1 MNPTLLREVRRVLRR
16 LSKIVDLEIIIESL
30 SPDIYHV
37 SAHVRDRATLDL
49 SFVACA
55 FGIEKLLPF
64 LRGVCQS
71 TSFWQTTHTGISI
84 VKYIAILSG
93 DSVAPHLSSLVKII
107 EHGLSHDN
115 DNVKTIT
122 TESLTALAL
131 AAAAAS
137 VEAAPNVIEGF
148 SFVIKPLLKCITS
161 NHGKVLVA
169 SLKAIRYIVPLMKP
183 EDDNDYTREE
193 IMVYLIHLD
202 EKIKRIML
210 KVVKQ
215 CVSTVVKPDYDLIFK
230 EDVFPFHTPT
240 SEANHIFPSDTAL
253 SEDWSNNSFIP
264 FHHAINRQFRNE
276 KCSSKPNT
284 YHNATKDARWIQA
297 MKEEINAL
305 ESKQT
310 WEVFPLPARK
320 TTIGCKWVYKMKYK
334 ANGEVKR
341 FKSRLVAKGYKLR
354 KCIDFQVT
362 FPPMVQMTI
371 VSCILLVDSESES
384 GLHLGPWIL
393 KIVD

>member
-1 MNPTLLREVRRVLRR
+1 MNPTLLRESLLREAWRVLRR

-30 SPDIYHV
+30 SPDICHV

-107 EHGLSHDN
+107 EHGLSHEN
-115 DNVKTIT
+115 DTVKTIT
-122 TESLTALAL
+122 AESLTALAL
-131 AAAAAS
+131 AAPAAS

-169 SLKAIRYIVPLMKP
+169 SLKAIRYIVPLMKA

-193 IMVYLIHLD
+193 IMVCLIHLD

-215 CVSTVVKPDYDLIFK
+215 CVSTGVKPDYVRNDILPWFFK
-230 EDVFPFHTPT
+230 TFSFRGMDFR
-240 SEANHIFPSDTAL
+240 SENV
-253 SEDWSNNSFIP
+253 
-264 FHHAINRQFRNE
+264 
-276 KCSSKPNT
+276 
-284 YHNATKDARWIQA
+284 
-297 MKEEINAL
+297 
-305 ESKQT
+305 KQL
-310 WEVFPLPARK
+310 LPP
-320 TTIGCKWVYKMKYK
+320 Y
-334 ANGEVKR
+334 
-341 FKSRLVAKGYKLR
+341 
-354 KCIDFQVT
+354 
-362 FPPMVQMTI
+362 
-371 VSCILLVDSESES
+371 
-384 GLHLGPWIL
+384 
-393 KIVD
+393 